1 MRPDLDGILDPA
13 EMLRLADLVQARG
26 GNVNRILSDSHAD
39 GVDVHQ
45 LNCTYYSALGCDDD
59 RYVAARA
66 IQLFARGIPQL
77 YYVGLL
83 AGENDVMAVERT
95 GEGRAINRHD
105 YTMHEIE
112 AALDRPVVRR
122 ILALA
127 RLRLSHPAFAGVL
140 KVTTVTR
147 SSLRMSWSRDTDVC
161 ELEVNVMTGRSQVT
175 QRHAAA

>member
-1 MRPDLDGILDPA
+1 M
-13 EMLRLADLVQARG
+13 
-26 GNVNRILSDSHAD
+26 NRILSDSHAD

-83 AGENDVMAVERT
+83 AGENDDAAVERT

-105 YTMHEIE
+105 YTMRGDRGVH
-112 AALDRPVVRR
+112 LHRPVVRR
-122 ILALA
+122 IVELV
-127 RLRLSHPAFAGVL
+127 RLRTTHPAFAGDL
-140 KVTTVTR
+140 TVT
-147 SSLRMSWSRDTDVC
+147 STGPESLRLSWSRDAEVC
-161 ELEVNVMTGRSQVT
+161 ELEVNVATGQARITGRD
-175 QRHAAA
+175 A